1 MPSAL
6 AALIEIDRAAS
17 PVMKRMGGKRMR
29 LDARVKQQHRDLALN
44 SVQNQVADRM
54 AT

>member
-1 MPSAL
+1 MPLAL

-17 PVMKRMGGKRMR
+17 PVMKRSGGKRMQVN
-29 LDARVKQQHRDLALN
+29 ARAAQQHRDLALN
-44 SVQNQVADRM
+44 SVQNQVASGM